1 MQHIHSGSRDVP
13 AFTRLL
19 RSPGITVARLT
30 LESYFRSGWM
40 WVEFVLVLVFFA
52 ALFFPFME
60 NVSYFYGT
68 SIWDLSA
75 IAVLGAAI
83 MVRQS
88 TSARTYVVL
97 ARLTSRAAYSR
108 GLMLATAALRIP
120 IFLFFCALVLLAHRL
135 TNPAPATMLIGAL
148 GLLPINILVSTLAV
162 AFTSPIGTRRKRIL
176 LLLWIAV
183 VLFSLSPLVP
193 LPQQVVEVLSIVR
206 IPLAPV
212 GVCYNLSVN
221 GSLDLSSLWG
231 FLLVAIYIATLAIVA
246 GYWLE
251 KKELLLY

>member
-1 MQHIHSGSRDVP
+1 MQHIQVESRGISISS
-13 AFTRLL
+13 RLF
-19 RSPGITVARLT
+19 RSPTVTVARLT
-30 LESYFRSGWM
+30 LESYLRSGWM
-40 WVEFVLVLVFFA
+40 WGEFVLVLVFFA

-60 NVSYFYGT
+60 NVAYFYGT

-83 MVRQS
+83 LLRQS

-97 ARLTSRAAYSR
+97 ARLTSRAVYSR

-120 IFLFFCALVLLAHRL
+120 VFLFFCALVLLAHRL
-135 TNPAPATMLIGAL
+135 TNPTLATMVMGAL
-148 GLLPINILVSTLAV
+148 GLLPITMLTSTLTV
-162 AFTSPIGTRRKRIL
+162 AFTSPIGTRRKRML

-183 VLFSLSPLVP
+183 VLFSLSPLVL
-193 LPQQVVEVLSIVR
+193 LPQQVIAVLSITR

-212 GVCYNLSVN
+212 GVCYNVSVS
-221 GSLDLSSLWG
+221 GSMDISALWG
-231 FLLVAIYIATLAIVA
+231 FPLIAMYIVGLAWLA